1 MTEIEIHLRNGH
13 SEASVVRG
21 SESKTIC
28 NCCPYGYH
36 IDLDF
41 VRFCEKLAKAS
52 GEPSL
57 GKKMR
62 RERRRQRQSM
72 EVLLGLTNPVI
83 WNIEQLLPA
92 VSFHNSFLI
101 LGLYD
106 QPIYHTISY
115 TIKKKERGC
124 GIYLFFLF

>member
-1 MTEIEIHLRNGH
+1 MTEIEVHHQNGYADDSFYGG
-13 SEASVVRG
+13 SEARG
-21 SESKTIC
+21 VC

-57 GKKMR
+57 SKKMR

-72 EVLLGLTNPVI
+72 EVLLGLTKPVI
-83 WNIEQLLPA
+83 WNIEQLLPS
-92 VSFHNSFLI
+92 VSICSL
-101 LGLYD
+101 
-106 QPIYHTISY
+106 
-115 TIKKKERGC
+115 
-124 GIYLFFLF
+124 